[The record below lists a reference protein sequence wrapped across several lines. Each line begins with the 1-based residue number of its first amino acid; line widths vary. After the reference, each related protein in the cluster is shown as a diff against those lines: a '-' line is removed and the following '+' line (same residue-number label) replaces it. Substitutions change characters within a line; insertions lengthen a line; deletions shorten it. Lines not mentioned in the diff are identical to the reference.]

1 MIGNRVSVKS
11 SGMAPG
17 LVKQSKICK
26 WPTPGTGKEGK
37 CPAVAR
43 GGGGAGRRCNWLMHN
58 PNRKE
63 NIKAFYVLLPQLIR
77 SRHFMVEL
85 RTLWTFVWNIKPP
98 IKFFHFMLHLSHSR
112 AVELPPSTNA
122 NQRSSRGFYVPSC
135 SRPTYSWQR
144 PAKGIS
150 LISTHIK
157 ALRGEILKTL
167 WNAMKH

>member
-1 MIGNRVSVKS
+1 MSKAREWPGGWQMPDPRAEQNLQMTHPRHWQGEKMPCS
-11 SGMAPG
+11 SP
-17 LVKQSKICK
+17 
-26 WPTPGTGKEGK
+26 
-37 CPAVAR
+37 
-43 GGGGAGRRCNWLMHN
+43 GGGGAGRRWNWLMHN
-58 PNRKE
+58 PNRQE

-144 PAKGIS
+144 PAKVIS